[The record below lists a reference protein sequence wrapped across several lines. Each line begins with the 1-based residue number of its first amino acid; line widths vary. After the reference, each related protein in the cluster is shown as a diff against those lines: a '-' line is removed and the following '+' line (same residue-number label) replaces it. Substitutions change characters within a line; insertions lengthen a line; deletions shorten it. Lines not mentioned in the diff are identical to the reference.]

1 MPTGKGQPLTVEE
14 RELLE
19 SGFYQCPT
27 CALIWFGRDDIRQCP
42 NGHGGRR
49 HTEILCRTCDDFIPV
64 SRFASHLTS
73 ADHLASVERHA
84 PKRMKRDY

>member
-1 MPTGKGQPLTVEE
+1 MPTGKGQSLTVEE

-27 CALIWFGRDDIRQCP
+27 CALIWFGRDAIVLCP

-49 HTEILCRTCDDFIPV
+49 HIEILCRTCDAFIPV
-64 SRFASHLTS
+64 SLFASHLTS
-73 ADHLASVERHA
+73 ADHLASIERHA
-84 PKRMKRDY
+84 SKGLSG

>member
-1 MPTGKGQPLTVEE
+1 MPANKVPPLTVEE
-14 RELLE
+14 RELQE

-27 CALIWFGRDDIRQCP
+27 CALIWFGKDDIRQCP

-49 HTEILCRTCDDFIPV
+49 HVEVLCRTRDDFIPV

-73 ADHLASVERHA
+73 ADHLASVERRI
-84 PKRMKRDY
+84 PKA